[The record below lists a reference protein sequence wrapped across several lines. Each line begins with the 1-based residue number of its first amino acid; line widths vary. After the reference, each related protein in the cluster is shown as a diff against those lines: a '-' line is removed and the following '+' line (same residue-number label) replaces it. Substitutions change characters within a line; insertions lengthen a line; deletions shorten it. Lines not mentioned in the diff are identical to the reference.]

1 MDQTIQD
8 ALFGTLL
15 GFQSGSNQNLPE
27 KQVLEA
33 KNETFYGALIEIF
46 SLEKDFMEK
55 VEKLDN
61 LIHSSHEY
69 SSIQEFLF
77 DLLMINFFSSDQER
91 YDEDYLESPAWQEIE
106 DETIDRGTEMLNLFL
121 YLRECREEG
130 IEPSL
135 ADYLDEF
142 LLVEEEEF
150 QDEHEIYEDVIAH
163 QVLMESSYSEIAR
176 VASQLSESSAMKE
189 VFNPLMG
196 YFLNIEPSTQELDAF
211 LNQSTHKAFDCAVL
225 FATLMFYRGKEHFP
239 VR

>member
-1 MDQTIQD
+1 MDQTIQE

-15 GFQSGSNQNLPE
+15 GFQTGTTQTLPE
-27 KQVLEA
+27 KQVLEQ
-33 KNETFYGALIEIF
+33 KNESFYEELIKAF
-46 SLEKDFMEK
+46 SLEKGFMEK
-55 VEKLDN
+55 VDALDH
-61 LIHSSHEY
+61 LIKAHSEY
-69 SSIQEFLF
+69 SPIQEFLF

-91 YDEDYLESPAWQEIE
+91 YEEDYLESPEWQEIE

-121 YLRECREEG
+121 YLRECKEEG
-130 IEPSL
+130 IDPSL
-135 ADYLDEF
+135 SDYLDEF

-196 YFLNIEPSTQELDAF
+196 YFLNTEPATHDLDSF
-211 LNQSTHKAFDCAVL
+211 LNQSTHKSFDCAVL
-225 FATLMFYRGKEHFP
+225 FAILMYCGGKEHFP